1 MKAVKER
8 ITCILFVLI
17 FLLVIAGIN
26 VIGYYDRTFYDCSHE
41 ISFSLNRGVYRVT
54 LDEAASADA
63 YRVYYEVNGQE
74 RILAQGD
81 VENNAFE
88 ITLPSNIRNDSVR
101 VTAVTEE
108 GTNVERFDAV
118 RITKVLPVGRT
129 VAYLAMYL
137 VIAALIYA
145 GFRGRREVA
154 ALLGAVSV
162 AMLPLYPVFCVAP
175 VQMACLLVAGTAL
188 LFAADRKLKIE
199 AKSIARYVF
208 FLALSFA
215 ALYFCTESSPFYARN
230 RWDDAGIYYSIGKG
244 IVHGYVP
251 YRDMFDHKGPVVF
264 LIFALGYLLTPD
276 FFYGVYLL
284 ESLCLSGLLYF
295 SYKIARLY
303 FDEGI
308 AETLAVISMLFFLDG
323 SLLVYGGSC
332 EEFTMVIYAA
342 VLYQYLF
349 CLSGQKECTGRRMAA
364 LGVLCGLSFWMKF
377 TMTVCLLAL
386 AGILLWQEL
395 LNRRRFVRKLAAFA
409 GGGLAVSAAVIG
421 YFIGSDAIGS
431 FKRSYF
437 DANLAYADV
446 RGIGETMAVF
456 GKNVMTAVTTNPGI
470 TLVVL
475 TGIIGFTVSSRYI
488 KGITGRLG
496 LLAAFALLVGSTY
509 VSHAYLYY
517 YCLVAVFAILG
528 IVTLAGILTERIKR
542 LEKWRGCAYFAAI
555 PCLFL
560 LFAFNQ
566 NYKDAAPLAENF
578 TLLDVFQKEMERVA
592 DGRER
597 TLLLYHNHW
606 AQMMTFPG
614 VLPAERYYFA
624 PNISENVPEINEEQD
639 RYIHEGIADFV
650 IVDNVEIYPHIT
662 EWGLY
667 QYEQILDWQTDR
679 YSVQLY
685 YKKDEYRGMED

>member
-1 MKAVKER
+1 M
-8 ITCILFVLI
+8 
-17 FLLVIAGIN
+17 
-26 VIGYYDRTFYDCSHE
+26 
-41 ISFSLNRGVYRVT
+41 
-54 LDEAASADA
+54 
-63 YRVYYEVNGQE
+63 
-74 RILAQGD
+74 
-81 VENNAFE
+81 
-88 ITLPSNIRNDSVR
+88 
-101 VTAVTEE
+101 
-108 GTNVERFDAV
+108 
-118 RITKVLPVGRT
+118 
-129 VAYLAMYL
+129 
-137 VIAALIYA
+137 
-145 GFRGRREVA
+145 
-154 ALLGAVSV
+154 
-162 AMLPLYPVFCVAP
+162 
-175 VQMACLLVAGTAL
+175 
-188 LFAADRKLKIE
+188 
-199 AKSIARYVF
+199 
-208 FLALSFA
+208 
-215 ALYFCTESSPFYARN
+215 
-230 RWDDAGIYYSIGKG
+230 
-244 IVHGYVP
+244 
-251 YRDMFDHKGPVVF
+251 
-264 LIFALGYLLTPD
+264 
-276 FFYGVYLL
+276 
-284 ESLCLSGLLYF
+284 
-295 SYKIARLY
+295 
-303 FDEGI
+303 
-308 AETLAVISMLFFLDG
+308 
-323 SLLVYGGSC
+323 
-332 EEFTMVIYAA
+332 
-342 VLYQYLF
+342 
-349 CLSGQKECTGRRMAA
+349 
-364 LGVLCGLSFWMKF
+364 
-377 TMTVCLLAL
+377 
-386 AGILLWQEL
+386 
-395 LNRRRFVRKLAAFA
+395 RKLAAFA